1 MTHPRRPEP
10 LLPRL
15 PSLLAYPAGGQMLAF
30 LAALS
35 LFRLLANLPNILGL
49 LFEAAFWVMGFKL
62 AVEALTNTA
71 HGRYAPLQGEDL
83 LATDGDAIEQL
94 LLMLVVYLPIVVVAA
109 WFGPVPALVMLALAV
124 LFMPAAIMLL
134 SINHSHANALNPLAW
149 FELIGRLGGAYV
161 SAVLV
166 FTALGFLSA
175 LVQALFEAALPYGMG
190 MLPASFVA
198 LYSLVASYHLLGDLL
213 HRHHREL
220 GLDITPA
227 VARSVHANPIE
238 DETMAQADALAQQ
251 GQPAAAAERLAG
263 LFRGRGASDAVHDR
277 FRELLIAAGDLSALA
292 AHDREYAS
300 SLLVTGKDKR
310 ALAVVAD
317 TRARV
322 PGFELALPEHIARLV
337 AQAARTGQ
345 SQLAVALAEGFEQR
359 FPDSPEMPQV
369 VLTAAT
375 LQSERLGQDEP
386 ARRRLQALLG
396 RYPDH
401 ALAGE
406 ARTLLAA
413 LDRVRATASGS
424 RGG

>member
-15 PSLLAYPAGGQMLAF
+15 PSLLAYPAGGQMLAIM
-30 LAALS
+30 AALS
-35 LFRLLANLPNILGL
+35 LFRLLANLPSLLGL
-49 LFEAAFWVMGFKL
+49 LFEVAFWVMGFKL

-71 HGRYAPLQGEDL
+71 HGRYAPLQGEDV

-134 SINHSHANALNPLAW
+134 AINHSHANALNPLAW
-149 FELIGRLGGAYV
+149 LELIGRLGGAYV

-175 LVQALFEAALPYGMG
+175 LVQALFDVALPYGMG
-190 MLPASFVA
+190 VLPGSFVA

-227 VARSVHANPIE
+227 VARTTYANPME
-238 DETMAQADALAQQ
+238 DETMAQAEVLAQQ

-263 LFRGRGASDAVHDR
+263 LFRGRGASDPVHDR
-277 FRELLIAAGDLSALA
+277 YRELLVAAGDLPALA
-292 AHDREYAS
+292 AHDREYVS
-300 SLLVTGKDKR
+300 SLLETGKDKR

-317 TRARV
+317 TRQRV
-322 PGFELALPEHIARLV
+322 PGFEPALPGHVARLV

-359 FPDSPEMPQV
+359 FPQSPELPQV

-386 ARRRLQALLG
+386 ARQRLQAVLG
-396 RYPDH
+396 RHPDH

-406 ARTLLAA
+406 MRTLLAA
-413 LDRVRATASGS
+413 LERVQASG
-424 RGG
+424 GGARAG

>member
-15 PSLLAYPAGGQMLAF
+15 PSLLAYPAGGQMLAIM
-30 LAALS
+30 AALS
-35 LFRLLANLPNILGL
+35 LFRLLANLPSLLGL
-49 LFEAAFWVMGFKL
+49 LFEVAFWVMGFKL

-71 HGRYAPLQGEDL
+71 HGRYAPLQGEDV

-134 SINHSHANALNPLAW
+134 AINHSHANALNPLAW

-175 LVQALFEAALPYGMG
+175 LVQALFDVALPYGMG
-190 MLPASFVA
+190 VLPGSFVA

-220 GLDITPA
+220 GLDITSA
-227 VARSVHANPIE
+227 VARTTYANPME
-238 DETMAQADALAQQ
+238 DETMAQAEVLAQQ

-263 LFRGRGASDAVHDR
+263 LFRGRGASDPVHDR
-277 FRELLIAAGDLSALA
+277 YRELLVAAGDLPALA
-292 AHDREYAS
+292 AHDREYVS
-300 SLLVTGKDKR
+300 SLLETGKDKR

-317 TRARV
+317 TRQRV
-322 PGFELALPEHIARLV
+322 PGFEPALPGHVARLV

-359 FPDSPEMPQV
+359 FPQSPELPQV

-386 ARRRLQALLG
+386 ARQRLQAVLG
-396 RYPDH
+396 RHPDH

-406 ARTLLAA
+406 MRTLLAA
-413 LDRVRATASGS
+413 LERVQASG
-424 RGG
+424 GGARAG

>member
-149 FELIGRLGGAYV
+149 FELIGRLGGAYA

-220 GLDITPA
+220 GLDIAPA
-227 VARSVHANPIE
+227 VARSAYANPME
-238 DETMAQADALAQQ
+238 DETMAQAEALAQQ

-263 LFRGRGASDAVHDR
+263 LFRGRGASDPVHDR
-277 FRELLIAAGDLSALA
+277 YRELLIAAGDLPALA
-292 AHDREYAS
+292 THDREYAS
-300 SLLVTGKDKR
+300 SLLETGKEKR

-317 TRARV
+317 TRQRV
-322 PGFELALPEHIARLV
+322 PGFELALPGHIARLV

-359 FPDSPEMPQV
+359 FPQSPELPQV

-386 ARRRLQALLG
+386 ARLRLQAVLG
-396 RYPDH
+396 RHADH
-401 ALAGE
+401 PLAGE
-406 ARTLLAA
+406 IRTLLAA
-413 LDRVRATASGS
+413 LERVRASG
-424 RGG
+424 GGPRVG

>member
-62 AVEALTNTA
+62 AVESLTNTA

-220 GLDITPA
+220 GLDIAPA
-227 VARSVHANPIE
+227 VARSAYANPME
-238 DETMAQADALAQQ
+238 DETMAQAEALAQQ

-263 LFRGRGASDAVHDR
+263 LFRGRGASDPVHDR
-277 FRELLIAAGDLSALA
+277 YRELLIAAGDLPALA
-292 AHDREYAS
+292 THDREYAS
-300 SLLVTGKDKR
+300 SLLETGKEKR

-317 TRARV
+317 TRQRV
-322 PGFELALPEHIARLV
+322 PGFELALPGHIARLV

-359 FPDSPEMPQV
+359 FPQSPELPQV

-386 ARRRLQALLG
+386 ARLRLQAVLG
-396 RYPDH
+396 RHADH
-401 ALAGE
+401 PLAGE
-406 ARTLLAA
+406 IRTLLAA
-413 LDRVRATASGS
+413 LERVRASG
-424 RGG
+424 GGPRVG